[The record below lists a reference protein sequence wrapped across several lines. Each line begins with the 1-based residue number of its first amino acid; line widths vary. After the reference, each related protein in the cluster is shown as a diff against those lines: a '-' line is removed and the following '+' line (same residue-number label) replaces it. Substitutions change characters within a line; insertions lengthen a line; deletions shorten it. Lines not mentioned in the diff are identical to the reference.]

1 MFMVAGRV
9 KLIAD
14 DYMVVTSTNTA
25 GKEVSLKVF
34 IPGSMMKNVKEYTIV
49 GDVCGV
55 KGFFD
60 NSPEQNKI
68 ILVADKVTFLSR
80 SSSISD
86 TEGDELLDE

>member
-14 DYMVVTSTNTA
+14 DYMVVTSTNTE

-34 IPGSMMKNVKEYTIV
+34 VSGNMMKNVKEYTTI

-55 KGFFD
+55 RGYFD
-60 NSPEQNKI
+60 NSPEQKKI

-80 SSSISD
+80 PNSVSD
-86 TEGDELLDE
+86 TRGEEIDE